1 MTASQVPAKAL
12 PPTFCHD
19 KTEYPNQGSIFLQR
33 KENKSKLSAAAD
45 KLTLRPSSTF
55 QRFRPVSSI
64 IVSLE
69 NANNTIRQQG
79 NFMFSKWRKKILN
92 LRPSMDD
99 EQ

>member
-1 MTASQVPAKAL
+1 MTDSQVPAKAL
-12 PPTFCHD
+12 SPTFCHD

-69 NANNTIRQQG
+69 NANRHEQG
-79 NFMFSKWRKKILN
+79 NFMFPKCRKKILN